1 MVPLVFNI
9 RMDPFESF
17 DNKDACGHL
26 MQKVSWPIQPMAEQ
40 LSPFAA
46 YPPVQGGKGFGM
58 SNVVDDFVNQAR
70 Q

>member
-1 MVPLVFNI
+1 
-9 RMDPFESF
+9 
-17 DNKDACGHL
+17 